1 MNDDDMLP
9 LELLFEDDGHLS
21 EIALTAIADGQDAIV
36 GREAH
41 AHASDCDGCTRKL
54 GAAALLSTSL
64 SDALREMPARE
75 LTEALSAHAAAAPA
89 RISARPLAQAALRF
103 PLRAIAIGLAF
114 ALLGALPILM
124 RLPLLLGDAGVIAQR
139 GAPIVIH
146 SGIAL
151 LRSGGGIDRALLV
164 LTFGSAFVLIAAALL
179 VLRGMR
185 VSIEKVSQ

>member
-1 MNDDDMLP
+1 MNDDDKLP

-36 GREAH
+36 AEQAH
-41 AHASDCDGCTRKL
+41 AHAAHCDACIRRL
-54 GAAALLSTSL
+54 GEAALLSTSL

-75 LTEALSAHAAAAPA
+75 LAPTPAPALAARA
-89 RISARPLAQAALRF
+89 RISDGPLAQAALRL

-114 ALLGALPILM
+114 ALLGALPVLM

-139 GAPIVIH
+139 GAPIVLH
-146 SGIAL
+146 NGIAL
-151 LRSGGGIDRALLV
+151 LRSGGGLDRALLV

-185 VSIEKVSQ
+185 VSSEEVSR